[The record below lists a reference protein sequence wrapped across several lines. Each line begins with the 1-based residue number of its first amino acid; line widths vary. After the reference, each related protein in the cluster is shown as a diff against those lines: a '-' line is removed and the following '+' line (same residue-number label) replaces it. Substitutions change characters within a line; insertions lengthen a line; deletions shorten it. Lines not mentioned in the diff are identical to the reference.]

1 MKNICSFLFL
11 LTVVISFNSNM
22 IFSQEQAEN
31 GVVYCENFHKTKPL
45 TEINEEHPVNER
57 KIERKL
63 RREFKEE
70 VSKDKKKRKPQHFEF
85 TVDKDGLAYG
95 TDSSLVQAIDGS
107 RNNKAPIQNW
117 TGISTNGMYPLDP
130 TGAAGTQYYVQATN
144 STTYRVYNKTTG
156 NIVTTGMLGNL
167 WAPNSPNDGDPI
179 VMYDRFAD
187 RWFIS
192 QFGHS
197 GNKIFIAISQT
208 NNPAG
213 AYYTY
218 TFTSPQFP
226 DYLKFS
232 IWSDGYYMTS
242 NQGAQKVF
250 VFERDK
256 MLNGDPSA
264 RAVYSSFN
272 PPNGSGFFCPL
283 SADADGNGGLPPV
296 GTPCPIFS
304 YSDNA
309 WGTGNSD
316 AIQIYNVAVN
326 WQPTTPTASISFA
339 TAVPTSPFDA
349 SYNSSWDDISQPGT
363 TQKLDGI
370 GGVLNYR
377 AQWRKWPTYNSV
389 VLTWGVK
396 VNASV
401 RSVMWCEL
409 RQDQSN
415 IWSIYQQSIFSPDTY
430 NRWVGSIAMDDM
442 GNIGLCY
449 AVSGSSVKYPSL
461 AYTGRMVNDPLNT
474 MTFTEVTAI
483 DGTISQTGGIN
494 RFGDYSQTSLDPDGL
509 TFWHTGEYMGGNSNY
524 QPRTR
529 IYSFQLISPNSAL
542 VSINSSDAD
551 NVICSGSS
559 MTFTA
564 TPTNGGDAPTYQWQV
579 NGVNVGSNSATYTT
593 NTLTNGSVVTC
604 VMTSSST
611 SIGSPATSNS
621 ISVVVTTPVAPTI
634 SIAGPTSVCAG
645 TTINYGV
652 NVSNSGATPAYQWQ
666 VNGINVGTSSFIYA
680 YIPSNND
687 VIQCTLISSATCL
700 SSTTATSNPVTITV
714 ITVPTPTITY
724 SGGVLS
730 SSATTGNKWYLNGN
744 PIAGAT
750 SQNYTPTVNGNYT
763 VIVQSGACTSQAS
776 LVFLV
781 KDLGIEDLENN
792 YAFEIYPNP
801 SQGDFNVAFNATMNE
816 DYTLNIY
823 DASGKLVV
831 SEIIKE
837 QQGLI
842 VKALKLTKEA
852 SGVYTIVLSNGTIET
867 NRKLILKR

>member
-1 MKNICSFLFL
+1 MKKALFLFL
-11 LTVVISFNSNM
+11 TLIVSFSKNSL
-22 IFSQEQAEN
+22 FSQEHSKS
-31 GVVYCENFHKTKPL
+31 GVIYCEAFHKTRPVI
-45 TEINEEHPVNER
+45 EINEEHPVNER

-70 VSKDKKKRKPQHFEF
+70 IAKDKKKRKPQHFEF

-95 TDSSLVQAIDGS
+95 TDSSLVQANDGS
-107 RNNKAPIQNW
+107 RTNKAPIQNW
-117 TGISTNGMYPLDP
+117 AGISTSGMYPPDP
-130 TGAAGTQYYVQATN
+130 TGAAGTQYYLQATN
-144 STTYRVYNKTTG
+144 STTYRVYNKSNG
-156 NIVTTGMLGNL
+156 SIVTTGTLGNL
-167 WAPNSPNDGDPI
+167 WSPSTPNDGDPI
-179 VMYDRFAD
+179 VMFDRFAD

-192 QFGHS
+192 QFGDA
-197 GNKIFIAISQT
+197 GNKIYIAISQT

-242 NQGAQKVF
+242 NQGTQKVF

-256 MLNGDPSA
+256 MINGDPSA
-264 RAVYSSFN
+264 RAVYSTFN
-272 PPNGSGFFCPL
+272 PPNGGGFFVPL
-283 SADADGNGGLPPV
+283 PADADGNTGLPPV
-296 GTPCPIFS
+296 GTPCPVFS
-304 YSDNA
+304 FSDNA
-309 WGTGNSD
+309 WGTGISD

-339 TAVPTSPFDA
+339 AAVPTSAFDA
-349 SYNSSWDDISQPGT
+349 SYSSFWDDIPQPGT

-396 VNASV
+396 VSATK

-415 IWSIYQQSIFSPDTY
+415 IWSMYQQSIFSPDAY

-461 AYTGRMVNDPLNT
+461 AYTGRMANDPLNT

-483 DGTISQTGGIN
+483 DGTISQTGGVN
-494 RFGDYSQTSLDPDGL
+494 RFGDYSQTTLDPDGL

-524 QPRTR
+524 EPKTR
-529 IYSFQLISPNSAL
+529 VYSFQLVSPNSAL
-542 VSINSSDAD
+542 VSINSNDAD
-551 NVICSGSS
+551 NVICAGASV
-559 MTFTA
+559 TFTA
-564 TPTNGGDAPTYQWQV
+564 TPTNGGDTPVYQWQV
-579 NGVNVGSNSATYTT
+579 NGTNVGSNSATYTSSS
-593 NTLTNGSVVTC
+593 LTSGSVVTC
-604 VMTSSST
+604 IMTSSAT
-611 SIGSPATSNS
+611 TTGSPATSNS
-621 ISVVVTTPVAPTI
+621 ITVVVTNPVMPTI
-634 SIAGPTSVCAG
+634 SVTGPASVCAG
-645 TTINYGV
+645 TTNSYGV
-652 NVSNSGATPAYQWQ
+652 SVSNSGATPAYQWK
-666 VNGINVGTSSFIYA
+666 VNGVNVGASSSIYTFV
-680 YIPSNND
+680 PSNND

-714 ITVPTPTITY
+714 ISVPTPTITY
-724 SGGVLS
+724 SGGVLT
-730 SSATTGNKWYLNGN
+730 SSAVTGNQWYLNGN

-763 VIVQSGACTSQAS
+763 VIVHSGACNSQSS

-781 KDLGIEDLENN
+781 KDLGIDDLENK
-792 YAFEIYPNP
+792 YGLAIYPNP
-801 SQGDFNVAFNATMNE
+801 SQGDFNISFNAIPNE
-816 DYTLNIY
+816 EYTLNVY
-823 DASGKLVV
+823 DAVGKLLI
-831 SEIIKE
+831 SEIIK
-837 QQGLI
+837 QQEGVY
-842 VKALKLTKEA
+842 VKEVKLTKEA
-852 SGVYTIVLSNGTIET
+852 AGIYTVVLSNGIVET
-867 NRKLILKR
+867 NRKLVLKK